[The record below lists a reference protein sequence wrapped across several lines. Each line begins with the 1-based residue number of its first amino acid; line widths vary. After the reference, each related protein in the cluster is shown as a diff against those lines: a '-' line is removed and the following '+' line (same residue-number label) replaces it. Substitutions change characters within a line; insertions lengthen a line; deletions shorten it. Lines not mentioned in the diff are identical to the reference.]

1 MNFRRSEFYL
11 IDVDFKNGRTV
22 LALPRYWGFYFG
34 KKNKWASS
42 LNLFVTFRIRWKEL
56 YNV

>member
-11 IDVDFKNGRTV
+11 IDVDFKNGLTV

-34 KKNKWASS
+34 KKNNWASD
-42 LNLFVTFRIRWKEL
+42 LNLFVKFRRLGGFKK
-56 YNV
+56 